1 MSVGSYVCKFE
12 GLMEEAVNSQ
22 DNTQER
28 TPPPS
33 PKPSH
38 ESFFFCETEIMAFSK
53 GLTFI
58 KGKREA
64 YWVVYK

>member
-1 MSVGSYVCKFE
+1 
-12 GLMEEAVNSQ
+12 MEAALNSQ
-22 DNTQER
+22 DNTRQR
-28 TPPPS
+28 TLPPP

-58 KGKREA
+58 RGKRERHA
-64 YWVVYK
+64 ELCTNRNGFDFSFFL